1 MSRRSRLIGGVF
13 CLAGGYLIG
22 YMSGA
27 QAVLKGVLGA
37 INSVVNIIPFL
48 PGLVD
53 QLSTTVWYLSVGS
66 VLLIVG
72 ILLVVIGGDGGRMKT
87 AKQPIRPIPTAIQA
101 RPAGQSCKFCGA
113 DMKGSTTYCPS
124 CGRSQS

>member
-1 MSRRSRLIGGVF
+1 V
-13 CLAGGYLIG
+13 GGYLIG
-22 YMSGA
+22 YTSGA
-27 QAVLKGVLGA
+27 QSALKGVLGA

-53 QLSTTVWYLSVGS
+53 QLSTTVWYLAVGS
-66 VLLIVG
+66 ILIIAG
-72 ILLVVIGGDGGRMKT
+72 ILLVVIGGDGGRAKA
-87 AKQPIRPIPTAIQA
+87 AKQPVRPMPTVQA

-113 DMKGSTTYCPS
+113 DMKGSTTYCPN

>member
-1 MSRRSRLIGGVF
+1 LSRRSHLIGGIL
-13 CLAGGYLIG
+13 CLVGGYLIG
-22 YMSGA
+22 YTSGA
-27 QAVLKGVLGA
+27 QSVLNGVLGA
-37 INSVVNIIPFL
+37 IHSVVKAIPYL

-53 QLSTTVWYLSVGS
+53 QLGTTGWYLTVGAI
-66 VLLIVG
+66 LIIVG
-72 ILLVVIGGDGGRMKT
+72 ILLVVVGGHGRVKVVP
-87 AKQPIRPIPTAIQA
+87 AQPVRPVPAVQA

>member
-1 MSRRSRLIGGVF
+1 LSRRSHLIGGIL
-13 CLAGGYLIG
+13 CLLGGYLIG
-22 YMSGA
+22 YTSGT
-27 QAVLKGVLGA
+27 QSVLNGVLGSIHA
-37 INSVVNIIPFL
+37 VVNFIPFL

-53 QLSTTVWYLSVGS
+53 QLSTTGWFLTFGAIFIV
-66 VLLIVG
+66 VG
-72 ILLVVIGGDGGRMKT
+72 ILLVVIGGSGSVMV
-87 AKQPIRPIPTAIQA
+87 AKQPVRPVPPVQA

>member
-1 MSRRSRLIGGVF
+1 LSRRSHLIGGIL
-13 CLAGGYLIG
+13 CLLGGYLIG
-22 YMSGA
+22 YTSGT
-27 QAVLKGVLGA
+27 QSVLNGVLGSIHA
-37 INSVVNIIPFL
+37 VVNFIPFL

-53 QLSTTVWYLSVGS
+53 QLSTTGWFLTFGAIFIV
-66 VLLIVG
+66 VG
-72 ILLVVIGGDGGRMKT
+72 ILLVVIGGSGRVVV
-87 AKQPIRPIPTAIQA
+87 AKQPVRPVPPVQA

>member
-1 MSRRSRLIGGVF
+1 M
-13 CLAGGYLIG
+13 
-22 YMSGA
+22 
-27 QAVLKGVLGA
+27 LKGLLGT
-37 INSVVNIIPFL
+37 INSVVNFIPYL

-53 QLSTTVWYLSVGS
+53 QLGTTGWYLAVGGI
-66 VLLIVG
+66 LIIAG
-72 ILLVVIGGDGGRMKT
+72 ILLVVVGGHGRVKVVAT
-87 AKQPIRPIPTAIQA
+87 QPVRSVPPVQA

>member
-1 MSRRSRLIGGVF
+1 V
-13 CLAGGYLIG
+13 GGYLIG
-22 YMSGA
+22 YTSGA
-27 QAVLKGVLGA
+27 QSVLNGVLGA
-37 INSVVNIIPFL
+37 IHSVVNVIPYL

-53 QLSTTVWYLSVGS
+53 QLGTTGWYLTVGT
-66 VLLIVG
+66 VLIIIG
-72 ILLVVIGGDGGRMKT
+72 ILLVVVGGHGRVKVVAT
-87 AKQPIRPIPTAIQA
+87 QPVRPVPPVQA

>member
-1 MSRRSRLIGGVF
+1 MSRRSHLIGGIL
-13 CLAGGYLIG
+13 CLVGGYLIG
-22 YMSGA
+22 YTSGT
-27 QAVLKGVLGA
+27 QSVLNGVLGV
-37 INSVVNIIPFL
+37 IHSVVNAIPYL

-53 QLSTTVWYLSVGS
+53 QLGTTGWYLTIGAI
-66 VLLIVG
+66 LIIVG
-72 ILLVVIGGDGGRMKT
+72 ILLVVVGGHGRVKVI
-87 AKQPIRPIPTAIQA
+87 AAQPVRPVPPVQA